1 MSGLSIKPKKEATGS
16 NPLLKMM
23 LRQFLPTIRE
33 KLQNIDPFLS
43 DTLAAVALQPGEE
56 YAAYMLAMNGDVAMV
71 LTATFDAENKLVRQV
86 NAQKASDFVE
96 TILSQ
101 I

>member
-33 KLQNIDPFLS
+33 KLENIDPFIA
-43 DTLAAVALQPGEE
+43 DTLAAVPLQYPEE

-71 LTATFDAENKLVRQV
+71 LTATFDGNNKLVRQV
-86 NAQKASDFVE
+86 NSQKASVFVE
-96 TILSQ
+96 NILSQ

>member
-1 MSGLSIKPKKEATGS
+1 MSELSIKPKKQATG
-16 NPLLKMM
+16 NPMLKML

-33 KLQNIDPFLS
+33 KLENIDPFIAE
-43 DTLAAVALQPGEE
+43 TLADVQLLHGEE

-71 LTATFDAENKLVRQV
+71 LTATFDGNNKLVRQV
-86 NAQKASDFVE
+86 NSQKASDFVE
-96 TILSQ
+96 NILKQ